1 MNKKLKKFISAISS
15 AAFIMTAFP
24 TVMEQLPD
32 VSAANLLTAEFET
45 TNDSFTGRGEASV
58 AWTSDKAYSVDC
70 SLFVSGRTAV
80 WNGAS
85 REASSFMRAGE
96 KYKLSA
102 AVYQES
108 GEAVEMK
115 FSLQYTDSAGET
127 AYDAIALETA
137 PDSEW
142 TILSND
148 AYVVPEG
155 ASNIQIYVE
164 TTESLTDFYVDLV
177 KVIGAPSVIKQGD
190 ANGDLKVND
199 ADLTA
204 LHDFI
209 MGKSDEVEIG
219 ADMNNDG
226 AINIYDEVLL
236 RKYLAAPPQGP
247 NISGDWDNYQETD
260 SPQRIQ
266 MYKDSLYRVGNT
278 QRIREKIGKAQS
290 GEKVNIAYIGGSIT
304 AGGSSSTHA
313 NCYANLSCNYF
324 SDTFGGNVNY
334 INAGMAGTSSVVGNL
349 RVDNDVFAKNADI
362 IFIEFAVND
371 QDGERF
377 QKSYEALVKKC
388 LSQEN
393 APAVIPITLCTESGG
408 SCQPWMAK
416 IAENY
421 DLPLISGKD
430 AIQNAMK
437 AGTMSWKDYGSGD
450 NIHPGDGGHKLI
462 ADCIGYYYRQAL
474 RSENNSEEYTV
485 TDKTVFGA
493 EYSTAKLM
501 TVAEMQ
507 NLSKGSWNSGTNNNQ
522 YSANG
527 FTFSKNGNEPLKFTV
542 EGKGIML
549 LFQSNSNT
557 SMGAVKVT
565 VNGKTN
571 IVDSNLQ
578 WTWGG
583 LDGNVGYYQSTS
595 GTLDVSISM
604 NDPSKTFVLY
614 GIAVIS

>member
-1 MNKKLKKFISAISS
+1 MNTKLKIGISAIS
-15 AAFIMTAFP
+15 AAALCLTAMP
-24 TVMEQLPD
+24 VVTDNIPD
-32 VSAANLLTAEFET
+32 ALAANLLSAEFET
-45 TNDSFTGRGEASV
+45 TNDSFIGRGGASV
-58 AWTSDKAYSVDC
+58 AWTSDKAYSIDC
-70 SLFVSGRTAV
+70 SLFVSGRTAT

-85 REASSFMRAGE
+85 REASSFMKAGG
-96 KYKLSA
+96 KYKISA

-115 FSLQYTDSAGET
+115 FSLQYTDSTGET

-155 ASNIQIYVE
+155 ASDIQIYVE

-177 KVIGAPSVIKQGD
+177 QVTGAPSVIKQGD

-209 MGKSDEVEIG
+209 MGKTDEVEIG

-236 RKYLAAPPQGP
+236 RKYLSVPHGLV
-247 NISGDWDNYQETD
+247 ISGDWDNYQETD

-278 QRIREKIGKAQS
+278 QRIREKIAKAQS
-290 GEKVNIAYIGGSIT
+290 GETVNIAYLGGSIT
-304 AGGSSSTHA
+304 AGGSSSTRA

-324 SDTFGGNVNY
+324 SDTFGSNVNY

-377 QKSYEALVKKC
+377 QKSYEALIKKC

-408 SCQPWMAK
+408 SCQSWMAK

-421 DLPLISGKD
+421 DLPLISGKN
-430 AIQNAMK
+430 AIENAMK
-437 AGTMSWKDYGSGD
+437 AGTMSWNDYGSGD

-474 RSENNSEEYTV
+474 RSENNSDEYTI

-507 NLSKGSWNSGTNNNQ
+507 NLSKGSWNSGTNNSQ

-549 LFQSNSNT
+549 LFQSNSNS
-557 SMGAVKVT
+557 SMGAVNVT

-571 IVDSNLQ
+571 TVDSNLQ

-583 LDGNVGYYQSTS
+583 LDGNVGYYQSQS
-595 GTLDVSISM
+595 GTLEVSISM
-604 NDPSKTFVLY
+604 KDPSKTFVLY
-614 GIAVIS
+614 GIAVIT